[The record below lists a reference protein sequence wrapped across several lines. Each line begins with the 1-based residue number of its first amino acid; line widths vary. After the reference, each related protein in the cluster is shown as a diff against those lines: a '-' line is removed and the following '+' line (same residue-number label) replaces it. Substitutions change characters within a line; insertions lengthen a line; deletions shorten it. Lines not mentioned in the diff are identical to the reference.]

1 VQALVL
7 KAAHRLFAE
16 KGYHQTRTR
25 EIADEAGVGESVVF
39 RNFGSKAE
47 LFEMTILGPFT
58 QFVEDWA
65 QRWDA
70 AATGKSDP
78 HEVARS
84 FVTGFYDLA
93 RENRELLLTLIA
105 ARVTADSGLAEVAD
119 RVSAKLADNMR
130 VVQKVLLEHVAV
142 RHMRQLDA
150 PVSVAV
156 SVGSV
161 LSLVLLDDWL
171 FPRHQRRP
179 GRSRQIEEATRMLLG
194 GVMGDL

>member
-1 VQALVL
+1 VL
-7 KAAHRLFAE
+7 NAARHLFAE

-58 QFVEDWA
+58 QFVDDWA
-65 QRWDA
+65 QQWDA
-70 AATGKSDP
+70 AATSQSDP
-78 HEVARS
+78 FDVTSS

-93 RENRELLLTLIA
+93 RDNRELLLTLIA
-105 ARVTADSGLAEVAD
+105 ARVTADSALAEVAD
-119 RVSAKLADNMR
+119 RVSAKLADNLR
-130 VVQKVLLEHVAV
+130 VVQKVLLEHGAA

-150 PVSVAV
+150 PVTVAV

-161 LSLVLLDDWL
+161 LSLVLLDDWI
-171 FPRHQRRP
+171 FPHHQRRP
-179 GRSRQIEEATRMLLG
+179 GRSRQIDEATRMLIA
-194 GVMGDL
+194 GVMGEL